1 MSNDKT
7 LIEETISKLKQQR
20 DELALQIHLGAA
32 EAKEEFET
40 AKEKLD
46 KLTADFEPVKDA
58 VEESAGNVF
67 AAMKLV
73 GEEVLGS
80 FDRIRK
86 SLDS

>member
-1 MSNDKT
+1 MTRSSSNFFR
-7 LIEETISKLKQQR
+7 S
-20 DELALQIHLGAA
+20 
-32 EAKEEFET
+32 T

-73 GEEVLGS
+73 CEEVVGS

>member
-1 MSNDKT
+1 MSTEKT

-32 EAKEEFET
+32 EAKDEFEN

-80 FDRIRK
+80 FERIRK